1 MSDTI
6 WLEVSDGRE
15 KSGGERDN
23 SIMLKLTSELDT
35 LAERLGVSKL
45 STFYDS
51 TALADAYAGE
61 FEDVEVPQVE
71 SVWFDAGPG
80 RGAVEAILA
89 ELRSNAAAI
98 RYPSDPSRGHWP
110 DALLDELQY
119 CHASLAQAEQRGLRF
134 HFLIV
139 P

>member
-15 KSGGERDN
+15 NSGGERDN
-23 SIMLKLTSELDT
+23 SIMLKLTAELDT
-35 LAERLGVSKL
+35 LAERLGVAKL
-45 STFYDS
+45 SSFYDN

-71 SVWFDAGPG
+71 SVWFDAAPG

-89 ELRSNAAAI
+89 ELRSNAVAI

-119 CHASLAQAEQRGLRF
+119 CHASLTQAEQRGLRF